1 MKKTNHTIGE
11 KINNLELLEEMPL
24 YRFKNGDS
32 KRMFKFKCFCG
43 NEFISMLSSVKS
55 GNTKSCG
62 CHNIKMIKQR
72 MTKHLLSNHPLFKV
86 WANIIR
92 RVEVC
97 KDKSYINYGG
107 RGIYMCDK
115 WRNDFKD
122 FYDWCI
128 NNGYKKGLTI
138 DRINNDGNYEPSN
151 CRFTNRHIQVI
162 NRRVINKNN
171 KSGYKGVTIS
181 GSKFLSKI
189 CVNYKQIHL
198 GTFAD
203 KKEAAIAYNRYIID
217 NNLDHIPNKIE

>member
-1 MKKTNHTIGE
+1 MKKINHTIGE

-62 CHNIKMIKQR
+62 CHNIKMIKQSR
-72 MTKHLLSNHPLFKV
+72 TKHALSNHLLFKV
-86 WANIIR
+86 WASIIR
-92 RVEVC
+92 RVENN

-107 RGIYMCDK
+107 RGISIYSH
-115 WRNDFKD
+115 WRNDFKS

-128 NNGYKKGLTI
+128 ENGYKEGLSI

-151 CRFTNRHIQVI
+151 CRFTDRHTQVM

-181 GSKFLSKI
+181 GDKFLSKI
-189 CVNYKQIHL
+189 CVDYKQIHL